1 MTRSEMVRKL
11 QGYVFDAS
19 DSTAQL
25 NFEDASLLLAFIEKA
40 GMLPPSYC
48 VERTGTGIGAAVA
61 LTRVDGK
68 WEPEETTEDKI
79 NKTWRPG

>member
-11 QGYVFDAS
+11 QVYVFDAS

-25 NFEDASLLLAFIEKA
+25 NFEDASLLLSFIEKA
-40 GMLPPSYC
+40 GMLPPYWENKNYTC
-48 VERTGTGIGAAVA
+48 CA
-61 LTRVDGK
+61 

-79 NKTWRPG
+79 YKTWRPS